1 MRNRPTKGKQGR
13 NQLGSFEPLLSLGS
27 SIIAEPISGLAGLAA
42 LPFGADVASN
52 AISGVQDSLTYQ
64 PRTEDGQAAM
74 QSLTSALAPVGEAFT
89 GASKFLGD
97 KTYDVTGSPS
107 LAAAAYSVPT
117 LALEAVGLKGAR
129 SLNTGKALEFGG
141 IGTQASSIG
150 GKQRGA
156 VGGITPKK
164 QAAIDELK
172 KRGYSNSS
180 TLSKT
185 PSDTAMGEGSMGDFT
200 RFSDKVAA
208 RREAKLS
215 VFDMPTKGKAENIKY
230 ITDLADYTP
239 QQLVNQMKVLDQ
251 TRIKQGGYLKE
262 SDDLNVFY
270 KNDGTSQM
278 IDPKT
283 NKVVFDNDVEQTGR
297 IIRDD
302 ILDMAASKKTQEQIS
317 SEYQARKKVDADN
330 RAREETA
337 QEGYKMQHTA
347 PMRGDNPSGDDLTP
361 VFDKDI
367 YTGNAQR
374 FFGTGASFDGKAI
387 NIIQSIKGKPE
398 KSVIIYR
405 AVPKSVKEINPSD
418 WVTITREYAKQ
429 HMEGEKNFHVLSK
442 KVKAKDIASDGNSIH
457 EFGYDPGDNSKKLSD
472 SLNSK

>member
-1 MRNRPTKGKQGR
+1 VRNRPTKGKQGR

-97 KTYDVTGSPS
+97 KTYDMTGSPS

-156 VGGITPKK
+156 VSGITPKK

-185 PSDTAMGEGSMGDFT
+185 PSDTAMDEGIKKTLDSQGIKSSIRENKDRIILDKIEIPKENRNKGLGTKAMKDLISY
-200 RFSDKVAA
+200 SDKSGK
-208 RREAKLS
+208 RIELS
-215 VFDMPTKGKAENIKY
+215 PSVDFGSNKKRLTEFYKRLGFIENKGKNK
-230 ITDLADYTP
+230 DY
-239 QQLVNQMKVLDQ
+239 
-251 TRIKQGGYLKE
+251 G
-262 SDDLNVFY
+262 
-270 KNDGTSQM
+270 
-278 IDPKT
+278 
-283 NKVVFDNDVEQTGR
+283 
-297 IIRDD
+297 
-302 ILDMAASKKTQEQIS
+302 IS
-317 SEYQARKKVDADN
+317 ELMYRPARTK
-330 RAREETA
+330 
-337 QEGYKMQHTA
+337 
-347 PMRGDNPSGDDLTP
+347 
-361 VFDKDI
+361 
-367 YTGNAQR
+367 
-374 FFGTGASFDGKAI
+374 
-387 NIIQSIKGKPE
+387 
-398 KSVIIYR
+398 
-405 AVPKSVKEINPSD
+405 
-418 WVTITREYAKQ
+418 
-429 HMEGEKNFHVLSK
+429 
-442 KVKAKDIASDGNSIH
+442 
-457 EFGYDPGDNSKKLSD
+457 
-472 SLNSK
+472 